1 MAGTGAAETALREVR
16 AHGDRAAELAL
27 SAAPVLLAAAEALHA
42 GYRAALGCPEWFARG
57 RSESPGLVE
66 RSIRAEF
73 AVVLQVSESAA
84 AREIEHARLLV
95 DELPRTRAA
104 LAEAR
109 MRWEAGG
116 IVCSVAATLPA
127 ASRAEFDV
135 RAAELAVAVTPT
147 QLRRALAQLREEL
160 HELPLAERHAR
171 ARADRSVWM
180 TSDDDG
186 MATLCAHLPATI
198 AVGALTRLDRM
209 ARQLRGDEDVR
220 TLAQL
225 RADALGDLLCHGD
238 VAGTTPS
245 DESSATSATFASGI
259 RAEVRLMM
267 SEATAAGTDDSA
279 VDLDGYGLVP
289 ADVARDLVG
298 ADATFTP
305 VRTDPRT
312 GVVVSVGRALRTPPP
327 PLRLLV
333 RLRDRTC
340 RFPGCTRSASAS
352 EADHTVEWRNGGET
366 TPRNLASLCIA
377 HHHVRHGDRWTY
389 VLHPDGVADWTTPTG
404 RRITTWP
411 VATTAALAPGLRSND
426 PPPPP
431 REE

>member
-1 MAGTGAAETALREVR
+1 MR
-16 AHGDRAAELAL
+16 AHGDRAAELVL
-27 SAAPVLLAAAEALHA
+27 NAAPVLLASAEALHA
-42 GYRAALGCPEWFARG
+42 GYVAALACSEWFARG

-73 AVVLQVSESAA
+73 AVALQVSERVA
-84 AREIEHARLLV
+84 AREIEHAQLLV
-95 DELPRTRAA
+95 EELPRTRAA
-104 LAEAR
+104 LADAR

-160 HELPLAERHAR
+160 HEQPLAERHAR

-209 ARQLRGDEDVR
+209 ARELRGDEDVR

-225 RADALGDLLCHGD
+225 RADAFGDLLCHGD
-238 VAGTTPS
+238 VAGTMPS
-245 DESSATSATFASGI
+245 DESSATFAPGI

-267 SEATAAGTDDSA
+267 SDTTAAGTDDSA

-305 VRTDPRT
+305 VRSDPRT

-327 PLRLLV
+327 LMRLLV

-366 TPRNLASLCIA
+366 TPGNLASLCVA

-389 VLHPDGVADWTTPTG
+389 ILHPDGVADWTTPTG
-404 RRITTWP
+404 RRVTTRP
-411 VATTAALAPGLRSND
+411 SATSAALVPRLGSDD
-426 PPPPP
+426 PPPPL